1 MKKITLIVALILA
14 GQYATA
20 QDTCATAL
28 PIAGSGLYVVSGVNG
43 TQIPSPICAAN
54 GPNNGANAAGEWYVY
69 TPAQDY
75 TVTISTSIPQN
86 VPLVDT
92 RLHIY
97 TGSCGSL
104 SCFAGDDD
112 SGNGNSS
119 LETFNVTA
127 GTTYYIA
134 WDNKWTSNGFTF
146 QVTENDVIVPD
157 PVPVTFTPLA
167 LPISGSAECLVD
179 MNKDH
184 LDDLVSVTATNIR
197 INFQNAN
204 GTFTTTDFP
213 TTQADHTSSWSIAA
227 GDYNRD
233 GYNDLLYG
241 GQNGLTFMR
250 SNGTGTGYTEDTPG
264 GYIFCQRTNF
274 VDINNDGNLD
284 AFSCHDV
291 DPNVYYLNNGAETNN
306 WTFYQSGTTPGAYM
320 LGITPSGGNYASL
333 WTDYDNDG
341 DLDMFISKCSGPP
354 SELHRND
361 GNGVFTDISAIAGVN
376 ILPITSWSSAIF
388 DYDNDGDM
396 DILIGRNGSTGN
408 KFLRN
413 NLDTNNNEEEAFTNI
428 TTGSGWDAET
438 SNNRDYIAYDFDN
451 DGWVDVMGGG
461 NKIMFNKGNGT
472 FAPSN
477 YSNMGVGAVGDLNND
492 GFLDILT
499 NGQVYLNNGN
509 PNKWIKVA
517 LEGVESNTNGIGARI
532 EIYGAWGKQIRE
544 IRSGEGF
551 GYMST
556 LNAHF
561 GIGTASSIDAV
572 VIKWPSGTVDTILN
586 PSSNQMLTVIEG
598 STLGIGQVES
608 NTLFSIYPIPASEM
622 LNIEFKNASDIKT
635 ARIVDLNGRVIDA
648 KIQNNTINVSGLATG
663 TYILSLK
670 DNNGKQH
677 TQKFIKN

>member
-1 MKKITLIVALILA
+1 MKKITLIAGLLLA
-14 GQYATA
+14 GHLAQA
-20 QDTCATAL
+20 QDTCGTAL
-28 PIAGSGLYVVSGVNG
+28 PISGSGLYVVSGING
-43 TQIPSPICAAN
+43 SQVPTPICAAN
-54 GPNNGANAAGEWYVY
+54 GANNSGNAAGEWYVY
-69 TPAQDY
+69 TPTQDY
-75 TVTISTSIPQN
+75 TVTITTSIAQN
-86 VPLVDT
+86 NPLVDT
-92 RLHIY
+92 RVHIY
-97 TGSCGSL
+97 TGSCGAL
-104 SCFAGDDD
+104 TCYAGDDD

-119 LETFNVTA
+119 LETFNVT
-127 GTTYYIA
+127 GGLTYYIA

-146 QVTENDVIVPD
+146 QVIENTVVIPD
-157 PVPVTFTPLA
+157 PVPVSFTPMSL
-167 LPISGSAECLVD
+167 STNGSAECLVD

-184 LDDLVSVTATNIR
+184 LDDLVSVTGTNIR
-197 INFQNAN
+197 INYQNAN
-204 GTFTTTDFP
+204 GTFTTTDYP
-213 TTQADHTSSWSIAA
+213 TTQATHQPSWSITA

-241 GQNGLTFMR
+241 GGSGLTFMR
-250 SNGTGTGYTEDTPG
+250 SNGLGTGFTQDTPG
-264 GYIFCQRTNF
+264 QYIFCQRTNF

-291 DPNVYYLNNGAETNN
+291 DPNVYYMNNGAETNN
-306 WTFYQSGTTPGAYM
+306 WTYYQSGTTPGAYM

-396 DILIGRNGSTGN
+396 DILIGRNGSVGN

-413 NLDTNNNEEEAFTNI
+413 NLDTTNNEEEAFTNI
-428 TTGSGWDAET
+428 TEGSGFDTEN

-472 FAPSN
+472 FVASSYP
-477 YSNMGVGAVGDLNND
+477 MGVGAVGDMNND
-492 GFLDILT
+492 GFLDILSG
-499 NGQVYLNNGN
+499 GQVYMNNGN
-509 PNKWIKVA
+509 PNKWIKIA
-517 LEGVESNTNGIGARI
+517 LEGIESNTNGIGARV
-532 EIYGAWGKQIRE
+532 ELYGSWGKQIRE

-561 GIGTASSIDAV
+561 GIGTASAIDAV

-586 PSSNQMLTVIEG
+586 PSSNQFLTVVEG

-608 NTLFSIYPIPASEM
+608 NTLFSIYPVPASEK
-622 LNIEFKNASDIKT
+622 LNIQFNNNSDIKT
-635 ARIVDLNGRVIDA
+635 AKIIDLSGRVVDV
-648 KIQNNTINVSGLATG
+648 KIENNAINVSALATG

-677 TQKFIKN
+677 TQKFVKN